1 MMRSPATTDIRRF
14 GHYIPKPNGTVDF
27 SVLEQVA
34 SADVLAEFHEVTS
47 TIFKLQPIIFAFNV
61 VERNYWELNNSIH
74 ELRSQLD
81 NSLTTNTES
90 TSLTIDGNVLL
101 IQKISNFLSSTTAFL
116 EQTKTQLRKEYGK
129 KSPELNTWHEKR
141 HKIHADNFSYFFL
154 YELRN
159 FNQHCSL
166 PFSSLNIAGE
176 RASKNAPI
184 FFNLKAMIFRDGLFD
199 IGYNWSEK
207 AKERIMRQAA
217 PEFELLPLISEYFHF
232 LHKLCFDAVQLQSIQ
247 LTKCASYFDAVHR
260 ILKIPVGAIPVIYIG
275 ESASKEIPPSR
286 LEVIPMMQ
294 FEYLL
299 REYEKLL
306 NACETE

>member
-1 MMRSPATTDIRRF
+1 MRSPATTDIRRF